1 MIKSKLAV
9 LVGVVAL
16 VVVVPQSSA
25 VAASGGNAS
34 SAQPRGC
41 VSPSTTDAAHPERV
55 VDRFLTSE
63 AAKGASSD
71 KVQRDLA
78 TALCLTRIDTGAA
91 PRTARTPLAMA
102 VATSQ
107 NSALQAG
114 APSISYDSR
123 AHLYYA
129 ISTWRWLNNSW
140 SNETYFPPN
149 AGRNIGGADGFGTAF
164 NTGLILR
171 GYSLT
176 AHGDAPYPASAVF
189 TTASEANSGGAS
201 FTFQDKGECRAA
213 SGGCSY
219 RLSSRS
225 GQEVISFRGTGAC
238 KTVYGF
244 SQYAHSWS
252 STRITGMGIGVGS
265 ISAGTTS
272 QTHFWKAESQ
282 PGRTARVC

>member
-1 MIKSKLAV
+1 MFKSKLAA
-9 LVGVVAL
+9 LVGTVAL
-16 VVVVPQSSA
+16 VIVVPQPS
-25 VAASGGNAS
+25 VMAASATS
-34 SAQPRGC
+34 SAQTRGC
-41 VSPSTTDAAHPERV
+41 ISPSTTDAAHPERV
-55 VDRFLTSE
+55 VDRFLTAE

-71 KVQRDLA
+71 RVQQDLA
-78 TALCLTRIDTGAA
+78 KALCLTRIDTAGPPA
-91 PRTARTPLAMA
+91 TARTPLAMA
-102 VATSQ
+102 AATSQ
-107 NSALQAG
+107 NSAVQAG

-140 SNETYFPPN
+140 GKETYFPPN
-149 AGRNIGGADGFGTAF
+149 AGRNIGGDDSFGTAF

-176 AHGDAPYPASAVF
+176 AHGDAPYPANAVF
-189 TTASEANSGGAS
+189 TTASAANPAGAG

-244 SQYAHSWS
+244 SLYAHTWS
-252 STRITGMGIGVGS
+252 STRVTGMGIGVGS
-265 ISAGTTS
+265 ISAATS
-272 QTHFWKAESQ
+272 SSAHTWWAQSQ